1 MISLDEMEDMLD
13 EIATELPKEIYKDL
27 NGGIILLPDT
37 KRNPLGRNNDLYI
50 MGEYH
55 IDGRM
60 GRYITIYYGSF
71 MHVFEDLPKE
81 LLKEQLAHTL
91 KHEFTHHLESLAG
104 ERGLEIK
111 DAQYMAEYLDRK
123 HR

>member
-13 EIATELPKEIYKDL
+13 EIATELPKEIYKHL

-50 MGEYH
+50 MGEYR
-55 IDGRM
+55 IDGSM

-71 MHVFEDLPKE
+71 MRVFEDLPKE

-104 ERGLEIK
+104 ERGLEVK
-111 DAQYMAEYLDRK
+111 DAQYMADYLNRK